1 MLDLAADSSDR
12 LHRQVERF
20 LFHEAE
26 LLDTWQLA
34 AWLELVTKDIDY
46 RMPVRTTRADKQVG
60 EIYSSRS
67 FHMLEDYGS
76 LAARVARLSGTAAWS
91 EYPASRARRHIS
103 NVRVAPAAGDEIN
116 AKSYILFYWGRDE
129 LQTLI
134 SGERHDV
141 LRAVDR
147 RLMLAKR
154 TVFVDHTALPIPNL
168 SMVL

>member
-1 MLDLAADSSDR
+1 MLDLAGDATDR

-26 LLDTWQLA
+26 LLDSWRLNDWLA
-34 AWLELVTKDIDY
+34 LIVKDIDY
-46 RMPVRTTRADKQVG
+46 RMPVRTTRADKQAG

-76 LAARVARLSGTAAWS
+76 LAARVARLSGAAAWS

-103 NVRVAPAAGDEIN
+103 NVRVAPAAGEEIN
-116 AKSYILFYWGRDE
+116 VKSYILFYWGRDD
-129 LQTLI
+129 LQTFI

-141 LRAVDR
+141 LRAVDG

>member
-1 MLDLAADSSDR
+1 MLDLAPEASDR
-12 LHRQVERF
+12 LQRQVERF
-20 LFHEAE
+20 LYIEAE

-46 RMPVRTTRADKQVG
+46 RMPVRTTRTDKQTG
-60 EIYSSRS
+60 EIYSNRS
-67 FHMLEDYGS
+67 FHMLEDYES

-103 NVRVAPAAGDEIN
+103 NVRVTPLNGDEIA

-129 LQTLI
+129 LQTVL
-134 SGERHDV
+134 SGERQDV
-141 LRAVDR
+141 LRAVDG
-147 RLMLAKR
+147 RLRLARR
-154 TVFVDHTALPIPNL
+154 TVLLDHIALPIPNL

>member
-1 MLDLAADSSDR
+1 MLDLVADVDDR
-12 LHRQVERF
+12 LQRQVERF
-20 LFHEAE
+20 LYTEAE
-26 LLDTWQLA
+26 LLDTWQLT
-34 AWLELVTKDIDY
+34 AWLELVAKDIDY
-46 RMPVRTTRADKQVG
+46 RMPVRTTRIDKQAG

-76 LAARVARLSGTAAWS
+76 LAARVARLTGAAAWS
-91 EYPASRARRHIS
+91 EYPASRTRRHIS
-103 NVRVAPAAGDEIN
+103 NVRVAPAVGEEIN
-116 AKSYILFYWGRDE
+116 AKSYILYYWGRDD
-129 LQTLI
+129 LQTFI

-141 LRAVDR
+141 LRAADG